1 MKALAWF
8 GADDVRV
15 IEAGIPDI
23 VDPDDVVLVSVLAT
37 EKKFGW
43 IHAVHRKLLGLRSVA
58 QTCISTTEKSWV
70 FRRATF

>member
-37 EKKFGW
+37 KKHLW
-43 IHAVHRKLLGLRSVA
+43 
-58 QTCISTTEKSWV
+58 
-70 FRRATF
+70 